1 VAAPGVPV
9 NSSFTSG
16 APIDTN
22 IWRTAGVSQDPANVV
37 VVGSNQPW
45 WLYWGYPDTGFALAT
60 KADLGDTSVPF
71 KSPAYFTGY
80 DTNVT
85 VIQRTLGARVSALI
99 PQTALPTV
107 NGLSNGVTGNAAFFR
122 LQKPAPAE

>member
-1 VAAPGVPV
+1 V

-22 IWRTAGVSQDPANVV
+22 VWRTASVSQDAANLVV
-37 VVGSNQPW
+37 VSPGQPW
-45 WLYWGYPDTGFALAT
+45 WLFWGYPDTGFGLGT
-60 KADLGDTSVPF
+60 KAELGNASVPF

-85 VIQRTLGARVSALI
+85 VIQRTLGARVSTLV
-99 PQTALPTV
+99 PEEALPTLD
-107 NGLSNGVTGNAAFFR
+107 GLSNGVPGNAAFFL